1 MAITFEE
8 FKEKVYN
15 AAAINK
21 DSILEKV
28 TNTFKFQTS
37 EVYERL
43 LNVPDKRFIEY
54 FSKKYFTFIKGETP
68 FIDSLDKVNA
78 FNEEIREALTESYHE
93 AVDITRRASLGYY
106 VVDFSWL
113 GERCEILLQE
123 AKRNEGPLQYVEDL
137 LQGKYDED
145 IDIIYS
151 YLEGFDYDIVNGNIL
166 IRYDEIEIEP
176 MDHDIYKAKR
186 KVYDTFI
193 QFPLIMQY
201 ISQITVMVMSPTI
214 SQKKMNSAF
223 PHINGLVTTG
233 VCMGTTPLILSDE
246 YIVNAI
252 SVNEYFQV
260 YLPKQH
266 TTSVYSQLPSA
277 NSLNR
282 HLNTYARSIIN
293 EMPIKLNYKM
303 FQGAKVLNMDVDF
316 SYDRMI
322 YLDADGMYT
331 QPPESYADHSIFFKG
346 KVIEQKVKVE
356 DHISL
361 SEYIKTLNLQS
372 HETNQFSKL
381 QIAAKCV
388 ETISL
393 LYYYYCRYGK
403 EDSVSVYE
411 DKKSG
416 MGRFYFLEDV
426 AKPE

>member
-1 MAITFEE
+1 MATFEE
-8 FKEKVYN
+8 FREKVYEN
-15 AAAINK
+15 AIINR
-21 DSILEKV
+21 DIILEKTRNV
-28 TNTFKFQTS
+28 FKFQTS
-37 EVYERL
+37 EAYSRL
-43 LNVPDKRFIEY
+43 TDVPDKRFIEY
-54 FSKKYFTFIKGETP
+54 FVNKYFTADKGETP
-68 FIDSLDKVNA
+68 FINSLDNMLG
-78 FNEEIREALTESYHE
+78 FIEEIKTVITQSYND
-93 AVDITRRASLGYY
+93 AASVTRQNALGYY
-106 VVDFSWL
+106 FVDFSWL
-113 GERCEILLQE
+113 EEKYTFVKCEITKLQQ
-123 AKRNEGPLQYVEDL
+123 AVDYVNDL
-137 LQGKYDED
+137 LEGKHDEH
-145 IDIIYS
+145 IDILHS
-151 YLEGFDYDIVNGNIL
+151 YIEEYDYDIVSGNII

-176 MDHDIYKAKR
+176 MDHDIHRARR

-201 ISQITVMVMSPTI
+201 TSQITVMVMSPTI

-293 EMPIKLNYKM
+293 GMPIKLNYKM

-331 QPPESYADHSIFFKG
+331 QPPENYYDHSIFFKG

>member
-151 YLEGFDYDIVNGNIL
+151 YLEGFDYDIVNSNIL

-176 MDHDIYKAKR
+176 MDVDIYKASR

-193 QFPLIMQY
+193 EFPLIMQNV
-201 ISQITVMVMSPTI
+201 SQITVMVMSPTI
-214 SQKKMNSAF
+214 SQYKMNSAF

-233 VCMGTTPLILSDE
+233 VCMGTTPLVLSTD
-246 YIVNAI
+246 YVMNVI

-266 TTSVYSQLPSA
+266 TTSVYNQLPSV
-277 NSLNR
+277 NGLNNN
-282 HLNTYARSIIN
+282 LKNYAMSIVSS
-293 EMPIKLNYKM
+293 MPIKLKYKM
-303 FQGAKVLNMDVDF
+303 VQGAKLLDMDIDLSV
-316 SYDRMI
+316 DRMI
-322 YLDADGMYT
+322 YADVDGMYV
-331 QPPESYADHSIFFKG
+331 QPPENHEGHRILFKG
-346 KVIEQKVKVE
+346 EVIKQKIKVE
-356 DHISL
+356 KYISLLDHI
-361 SEYIKTLNLQS
+361 KALNLQS
-372 HETNQFSKL
+372 YETIQFSKL
-381 QIAAKCV
+381 QVATKCV

-393 LYYYYCRYGK
+393 LHYYYCRYGK

-411 DKKSG
+411 DKQSG